1 MFDYVTKHKRLLQ
14 IVLGLTMV
22 PFVFFGLESY
32 TRSSRGAGDAA
43 SVDGTPISM
52 REFGEETRRQQ
63 DRLRQMLGQ
72 GADLAQLDSPELRL
86 AIVESL
92 IAQRLITNEV
102 VNARL
107 ALSREEVVTA
117 ILGEPEFQE
126 SGRFSAAR
134 YANYLRAAGLSD
146 EGNVMRLRL
155 EIPAAR
161 LSSTIAATAF
171 QARAVTLRLV
181 ALQAERR
188 EVAEAFIPAE
198 PYVSGVR
205 LDDAKVKA
213 YYEANPAEFKV
224 AERVR
229 AEFVMLSAQE
239 LGQGEG
245 ASEAELKA
253 AYDARTGQLAVAE
266 QRRASHILVATRG
279 EAEKLLAEARKS
291 PQRFAELARKHSQ
304 DTGSAASGGDLGMNA
319 RGALASKA
327 LEDVVFALKA
337 NDISE
342 PVQTEFG
349 FHLVRVSAVQAG
361 KSRSL
366 EEMRGELSAE
376 VARQKGAKKFAEAA
390 EGFNN
395 LVYEQSDSLKPAAER
410 YKLKIGST
418 GWFARQPAAELG
430 PLAHP
435 KLLSALFSPDATKQR
450 RNTDAVEVA
459 PGVLIAARVAEYQPE
474 TQRPFEDVKADV
486 ARKLTRREAAALA
499 KKEGED
505 KLAALARGEGAGLQW
520 SAAKTVS
527 RQEPQGLSQAA
538 LRKVMTVDAAKL
550 PAHAGSERGD
560 EGYTVYRITKLIPA
574 ETKAGPQNDEL
585 AARIDRQAG
594 AEQFEAYVAS
604 LRARASVEIR
614 KANLERK

>member
-1 MFDYVTKHKRLLQ
+1 MFDYVAKHKRLLQ
-14 IVLGLTMV
+14 AVLLLTAI

-32 TRSSRGAGDAA
+32 TRTSRGSNDAA

-52 REFGEETRRQQ
+52 REFSEETRRQQ
-63 DRLRQMLGQ
+63 ERLRQMLGQ
-72 GADLAQLDSPELRL
+72 GADLAQFDSPELRL

-92 IAQRLITNEV
+92 IAQRLMTNEV
-102 VNARL
+102 ANTRL
-107 ALSREEVVTA
+107 GLSKEEVVIA
-117 ILGEPEFQE
+117 ILGAPEFQDG
-126 SGRFSAAR
+126 GRFSAER
-134 YANYLRAAGLSD
+134 YANYLRATGLSD

-155 EIPAAR
+155 EVPAAR
-161 LSSTIAATAF
+161 LASTITSTAILP
-171 QARAVTLRLV
+171 RAVTERLV
-181 ALQAERR
+181 ALEGERR
-188 EVAEAFIPAE
+188 EVAELFIAAE
-198 PYVSGVR
+198 PLVARVK
-205 LDDAKVKA
+205 LDDARVKA

-229 AEFVMLSAQE
+229 AEFVVLSAQE
-239 LGQGEG
+239 LGQGEA

-253 AYDARTGQLAVAE
+253 AYDARAGQLGVAE
-266 QRRASHILVATRG
+266 QRRASHILVASRE
-279 EAEKLLAEARKS
+279 EAEKLRAEARRS
-291 PQRFAELARKHSQ
+291 PQRFAELAKQHSQ
-304 DTGSAASGGDLGMNA
+304 DTGSAENGGDLGMNA

-327 LEDVVFALKA
+327 LEEVIFALKA

-349 FHLVRVSAVQAG
+349 FHLIRVTAVQAG

-366 EEMRGELSAE
+366 EEMRGELATE
-376 VARQKGAKKFAEAA
+376 IARQKGAKKFAEAA

-410 YKLKIGST
+410 YKLKIGTT
-418 GWFARQPAAELG
+418 GWFAHQPAAELG
-430 PLAHP
+430 ALAHP
-435 KLLSALFSPDATKQR
+435 KLLAALFSPDATRQR

-474 TQRPFEDVKADV
+474 TQRPFDDVKAGLAV
-486 ARKLTRREAAALA
+486 KLTRREAAALA

-527 RQEPQGLSQAA
+527 RQDPLGLSQAA
-538 LRKVMTVDAAKL
+538 LRKVMTADAAKL
-550 PAHAGSERGD
+550 PAYAGSERGD
-560 EGYTVYRITKLIPA
+560 EGYTVYRIAKLIPA
-574 ETKAGPQNDEL
+574 EAKTAAQYDEL
-585 AARIDRQAG
+585 AARVERQAG
-594 AEQFEAYVAS
+594 ADQFEAYVAS